1 MTNLLFDA
9 NIVIGEMYGT
19 IEFLLRYT
27 VVTGVIIAV
36 IGAAICM
43 MAKRITMAK
52 RNQIEINKN
61 DRLYVTLKYLG
72 LGLILIGMI
81 IIAMPIEATF
91 YRG

>member
-1 MTNLLFDA
+1 MEPL
-9 NIVIGEMYGT
+9 
-19 IEFLLRYT
+19 EFLLRYT

-52 RNQIEINKN
+52 RDQVEINKN

-72 LGLILIGMI
+72 LGLILVGMI
-81 IIAMPIEATF
+81 IIALPIEASF
-91 YRG
+91 FRG